1 MAVREHTGKLEAR
14 LTIHFRI
21 FPVYLS
27 CTGCDCVQLCIWRDY
42 ELLYRSAVRL
52 PRERERE
59 SEGRGTVEYRAGGE
73 ITIFK
78 ASKKKKSLS
87 IYLRTELIQFPSSM
101 KQYLYHCSK
110 ICTFL
115 FSSFVKKKKKK
126 NLFHYFLFCKC
137 ERSKM
142 L

>member
-1 MAVREHTGKLEAR
+1 M
-14 LTIHFRI
+14 
-21 FPVYLS
+21 
-27 CTGCDCVQLCIWRDY
+27 
-42 ELLYRSAVRL
+42 RL

-115 FSSFVKKKKKK
+115 FSSFVKKKKKRI
-126 NLFHYFLFCKC
+126 YFIIFSFVNVNVVKC
-137 ERSKM
+137 YSTIKFIFTRENYALCVNERAIIYSM
-142 L
+142 E